1 MAKIAPSVLGADF
14 SRIGDEIKSAVE
26 AGADH
31 FHLDIMDGHF
41 VPNLS
46 FGPKMVGTVDKL
58 TDAFIDVHLMLDNP
72 EKFFE
77 PFARAGAD
85 SITFHIQVHPEPV
98 PYVEQLRELGIQAG
112 ISLNP
117 DVSFDD
123 VAPYLEHF
131 DNLLVMSVYPGFGGQ
146 EFIESVLP
154 KIAQARDFIDSH
166 GLKTTIAVDG
176 GVDETN
182 AHTVVNAGA
191 DILVMGSAFFGSN
204 NRRELVK
211 LVHELKRS

>member
-1 MAKIAPSVLGADF
+1 MAIVAPSVLGADF
-14 SRIGDEIKSAVE
+14 SRVGEEIKSAVK
-26 AGADH
+26 AGVNH

-46 FGPKMVGTVDKL
+46 FGPKMVKTVDKL

-77 PFARAGAD
+77 PFAKAGAD

-112 ISLNP
+112 ISVNP

-123 VAPYLEHF
+123 VAPCLEHF

-154 KIAQARDFIDSH
+154 KITQARDFIDSH

-191 DILVMGSAFFGSN
+191 DILVMGSAFFGSK
-204 NRRELVK
+204 NRREIVK
-211 LVHELKRS
+211 LVHGLKRS

>member
-14 SRIGDEIKSAVE
+14 SRVGDEIKSAVE

-46 FGPKMVGTVDKL
+46 FGPKMVKTVNKL
-58 TDAFIDVHLMLDNP
+58 TNAFIDVHLMLDNP

-77 PFARAGAD
+77 PIAKAGAD

-98 PYVEQLRELGIQAG
+98 AYVEQLRELGIQAG
-112 ISLNP
+112 ISVNP

-146 EFIESVLP
+146 EFIKSVLP

-191 DILVMGSAFFGSN
+191 NILVMGSAFFGSK

-211 LVHELKRS
+211 LVHGLKRS